1 MKHKLYRKRLSLE
14 KVTIACLNSLQMDAA
29 RGGCSTETLELTT
42 CEGPFI
48 YPGRPKPSDNTCF
61 TE

>member
-1 MKHKLYRKRLSLE
+1 MKHKLYRKHLSLE
-14 KVTIACLNSLQMDAA
+14 KVTIARLNLLQMDAA

-42 CEGPFI
+42 CKWPYLFD
-48 YPGRPKPSDNTCF
+48 GRAKPSDNTCY